1 MTRGR
6 VLMLIAVSFLVV
18 AGFFVLREHGGH
30 ALGLAPY
37 LLLLLCPLL
46 QWSVTPIFGAFM
58 LRRRIAAAWGWSV
71 VEGRHT

>member
-6 VLMLIAVSFLVV
+6 VLMLIAVSFFVI
-18 AGFFVLREHGGH
+18 AGFYVLREHGGH

-46 QWSVTPIFGAFM
+46 HLFHGHGPKDDGHGY
-58 LRRRIAAAWGWSV
+58 R
-71 VEGRHT
+71 

>member
-6 VLMLIAVSFLVV
+6 VLTLIAVSFLVI
-18 AGFFVLREHGGH
+18 AGFYVLREHGSH

-46 QWSVTPIFGAFM
+46 HLFHGHWPKDDGHGY
-58 LRRRIAAAWGWSV
+58 R
-71 VEGRHT
+71 